1 MNDSSVRLICI
12 AAYHNTATGE
22 RYVRSDV
29 LEVTSDRAAF
39 LLRDAPGC
47 FRCDDVTFAPVASAL
62 GTDDVTFSP
71 VASALGTEVEVE
83 AVTPEFAGGSVVAFP
98 GATAAVLSPKRRRG

>member
-62 GTDDVTFSP
+62 GT
-71 VASALGTEVEVE
+71 EVEVE